1 MKAAKIARRLPTTT
15 TAAVATPPAPGLR
28 FWHYA
33 LAALAAVFVVFTVYG
48 PALSG
53 PFFLDDTYLP
63 YAMAI
68 YEDQPFSKWMEGV
81 RPVLMLSYWLNFQ
94 QSAQET
100 FSYHVINV
108 LLHLL
113 NGALVFLIVRKA
125 LDWERT
131 VKPERE
137 ILAAFAAGLFLLHPL
152 QTESVSY
159 IASRSEGLSVFFFLA
174 AFAVFIYR
182 RSVSASWSIAA
193 MVLAL
198 FGVACLTK
206 EHAAVLPGLLLLTD
220 YYWNPG
226 FSLEGIKRNWKI
238 YLPVLAGGA
247 AAVVFVLRVLRA
259 STSAGFALKDF
270 TWFQYFFTQ
279 CRAIWHYLLF
289 FVLPVGQNIDHDFP
303 PSMTI
308 LHHGALLGLLGL
320 VLLIGAAWYYR
331 RRSPLIS
338 YGVFTFLLLL
348 APTSS
353 FIPIRDTL
361 VERRMYLPF
370 IGFLFV
376 TVGLLR
382 YWKTSRTVLV
392 TTLVAVLCVE
402 GVLTYNRNRLW
413 GNAADMWA
421 DSVAKSPKKYR
432 PQFQLAYADYL
443 ANRCPEAVTGF
454 SKAAEI
460 QKPDYGLLVD
470 WALASDCA
478 GNSADALV
486 KLRQAAA
493 LNGSAHV
500 YSQIGM
506 EYAKLAQYPQALD
519 ALDQAVKLDPNFG
532 MTYVYRGHIFALQGN
547 KPRAATEY
555 QKALEIDPH
564 NQAAR
569 DAMVRLSGR

>member
-1 MKAAKIARRLPTTT
+1 MKAVKAARRGPVAPSTVIAPS
-15 TAAVATPPAPGLR
+15 AAQGLQ

-33 LAALAAVFVVFTVYG
+33 LAAFLAMFALFSVYG
-48 PALSG
+48 PALNG

-63 YAMAI
+63 YALST
-68 YEDQPFSKWMEGV
+68 YEDKPFSNWMEGV

-94 QSAQET
+94 QSGQET

-113 NGALVFLIVRKA
+113 NGGLIFVIVRKV
-125 LDWERT
+125 LDWVGTNKAERD
-131 VKPERE
+131 
-137 ILAAFAAGLFLLHPL
+137 ILGVFAAGLFLFHPL

-174 AFAVFIYR
+174 AFAVFVCR
-182 RSVSASWSIAA
+182 RSAVASWPVAA

-198 FGVACLTK
+198 FGMACLTK
-206 EHAAVLPGLLLLTD
+206 EHAVVLPGLLLLTD
-220 YYWNPG
+220 YYFNPG
-226 FSLEGIKRNWKI
+226 YSVDGVKRNWRI
-238 YLPVLAGGA
+238 YIPVLVGGA
-247 AAVVFVLRVLRA
+247 IAVFFVLRLLRA
-259 STSAGFALKDF
+259 SNSAGFGLKDF
-270 TWFQYFFTQ
+270 TWYQYFFTE
-279 CRAIWHYLLF
+279 CRALWRYLLL
-289 FVLPVGQNIDHDFP
+289 FVLPIGQNIDHDFP
-303 PSMTI
+303 ASMTI
-308 LHHGALLGLLGL
+308 LDHGALLGLVGL
-320 VLLIGAAWYYR
+320 LLMIGAAWYYR
-331 RRSPLIS
+331 RRFPLIS

-353 FIPIRDTL
+353 FVPIRDTL

-382 YWKTSRTVLV
+382 HWKTSRTVLV
-392 TTLVAVLCVE
+392 TTLLTVLCVE
-402 GVLTYNRNRLW
+402 GVLSYNRNRLW

-421 DSVAKSPKKYR
+421 DSVSKSPRKYR
-432 PQFQLAYADYL
+432 PQFQLAYAHYL
-443 ANRCPEAVTGF
+443 ANQCPEAVNEF
-454 SKAAEI
+454 SKAAQI
-460 QKPDYGLLVD
+460 QTPDYGLLVD

-478 GNSADALV
+478 GNSAEAV
-486 KLRQAAA
+486 TKLQQAAA

-506 EYAKLAQYPQALD
+506 EYAKLTQYPQALD
-519 ALDQAVKLDPNFG
+519 ALDRAVKLDPNFG

-547 KPRAATEY
+547 KPRAAAEY
-555 QKALEIDPH
+555 QRALEIDPR